1 MGMTW
6 LSKFAAWFGFSRALC
21 LALLAALTFL
31 RISDPFVLDEIRV
44 RVFDLYQIIKPRART
59 IAPVVIVDI
68 DEASI
73 KALGQWPWP
82 RTRLADMV
90 TRLTNLGAA
99 AIAFDVIFPEP
110 DRMSPGLVADS
121 FGSLDE
127 ETRQKLRALTSND
140 QIFADAIHKS
150 RVVLGEA
157 AMPTP
162 QADAR
167 QPGVGVAVLGG
178 DPTPYLFNF
187 AGLLR
192 NIPILEQAATGHGLI
207 TIQNER
213 DGIVRRV
220 PMVMRAQGTIM
231 PSLTFEMLRVASQT
245 STILLRLDA
254 AGVKSVAVP
263 GFELPTDRN
272 GQIWVHF
279 APHDPTLYVPA
290 VDVIEGRVP
299 ADKIEGKLVLIGTS
313 AVGLFDVKTTPL
325 DPVLPGVEIHA
336 QVLESAL
343 TGSFLSLPSY
353 AIAAELAATILI
365 SLAII
370 AVGPILGPLMMVL
383 LGGVVSSVLLAG
395 SWYFFTQQNIL
406 IDATFPIAATFAI
419 YLTLTFSNYFRE
431 QVQRR
436 RIRSAFGQYLAP
448 SLVEQLAQSHE
459 TLTLGGEDREMT
471 IMFSDV
477 RGFTTISEIY
487 KNDPQGLTTL
497 MNNFLTPMTNAIIDH
512 HGTIDKYIGDAIMAF
527 WNAPLHDDAHEINS
541 CHAALEMLARV
552 RTINQ
557 QREKDAREQGSRF
570 IPLNI
575 GIGLNTGRCVVG
587 NMGSDL
593 RFNYSVLGDC
603 VNLASRLEGQS
614 KNYGIP
620 IVIGSKTA
628 QAARDRFALLELDF
642 ITVKGKTEPETIYTV
657 LGREDV
663 LGSSRFQELQ
673 QVFNDMLARYRSQDF
688 AGAGAVIARGRGA
701 GENFGLG
708 ALFEIY
714 AKRIEDFQ
722 KEPPPP
728 DWDGVFVLHSK

>member
-6 LSKFAAWFGFSRALC
+6 LSKIAAWFGFGRTLC
-21 LALLAALTFL
+21 LVLLVALVFL
-31 RISDPFVLDEIRV
+31 RISDPSVLEELRDRA
-44 RVFDLYQIIKPRART
+44 FDFYQVIKPRERT
-59 IAPVVIVDI
+59 IAPVAIIDI

-82 RTRLADMV
+82 RTRLADLV

-99 AIAFDVIFPEP
+99 VIAFDVIFPEP

-121 FGSLDE
+121 FGNLDE
-127 ETRQKLRALTSND
+127 ETRQKLRALASND
-140 QIFADAIHKS
+140 QLFADAIHRS

-157 AMPTP
+157 ALPT
-162 QADAR
+162 A
-167 QPGVGVAVLGG
+167 QPGATPPAVGVAVLGG
-178 DPTPYLFNF
+178 DPTPYLFSF
-187 AGLLR
+187 PGLLG
-192 NIPILEQAATGHGLI
+192 NIPILQQAATGHGLI
-207 TIQNER
+207 TIRNER

-220 PMVMRAQGTIM
+220 PMVMRAQGATM
-231 PSLTFEMLRVASQT
+231 PSLTFEMLRVASRT

-272 GQIWVHF
+272 GRIWVHF
-279 APHDPTLYVPA
+279 APHDPKLYIPA
-290 VDVIEGRVP
+290 IEVLDGHVAPDR
-299 ADKIEGKLVLIGTS
+299 IEGKLVLIGTS

-325 DPVLPGVEIHA
+325 DAVLPGVEIHA

-343 TGSFLSLPSY
+343 TGAFLSAPDY
-353 AIAAELAATILI
+353 AIGVELAATVAV

-370 AVGPILGPLMMVL
+370 VVGPVLGPLMMVL
-383 LGGVVSSVLLAG
+383 LGGVISAGMMAG

-431 QVQRR
+431 QLQRR

-512 HGTIDKYIGDAIMAF
+512 QGTIDKYIGDAIMAF
-527 WNAPLHDDAHEINS
+527 WNAPLHDGAHEINS
-541 CHAALEMLARV
+541 CHAALEMLVRV
-552 RTINQ
+552 GTINR
-557 QREKDAREQGSRF
+557 QREKEAKESGSRF

-614 KNYGIP
+614 KNYGVP

-628 QAARDRFALLELDF
+628 QAARDRFALLELDY

-663 LGSSRFQELQ
+663 LGSARFQDLYK
-673 QVFNDMLARYRSQDF
+673 VFNEMLARYRGQDF
-688 AGAGAVIARGRGA
+688 AAA
-701 GENFGLG
+701 GEAVADGHAAAAEFGLG

-714 AKRIEDFQ
+714 AKRIEGFL
-722 KEPPPP
+722 KEPPPA

>member
-121 FGSLDE
+121 VGSLDE
-127 ETRQKLRALTSND
+127 ETRQKLRALTNND

-162 QADAR
+162 QTDAR

-279 APHDPTLYVPA
+279 ATHDPTLYVPA

-688 AGAGAVIARGRGA
+688 AGAGAAIARGRGA
-701 GENFGLG
+701 AEDFGLG

-714 AKRIEDFQ
+714 AKRIEDFR
-722 KEPPPP
+722 KDPPPP